1 MRAAR
6 LRRVLLLVRNMT
18 VLLSAG
24 RIRPSL
30 GGIGEGVVEGVEGV
44 VGRDRELEAISDA
57 SVLDRDGQ
65 PVLARV
71 PEQEDVDAV
80 AVAGGDRKSTR
91 LNSSHVA
98 ISYAVFCLKK
108 KKKDG
113 DAIWQLNRKKR
124 RRNE

>member
-57 SVLDRDGQ
+57 SVLGGCAFDRPTD
-65 PVLARV
+65 RV
-71 PEQEDVDAV
+71 AAGATGGERGAV
-80 AVAGGDRKSTR
+80 AEWALVPLERGKDDTALLR
-91 LNSSHVA
+91 LVVVVQQVVGHA
-98 ISYAVFCLKK
+98 ARLPPRCRP
-108 KKKDG
+108 D
-113 DAIWQLNRKKR
+113 
-124 RRNE
+124 